1 MHSLASGNV
10 NQQSPVINTIE
21 IQWSSQPPPSTGAQQ
36 TEHTTGTRRSQHQ
49 RCSNRNTH
57 RPARRAQ
64 DPALHWPTPAVSKG
78 LGRAARA
85 ASYRQSRFRT
95 CRKVLPHESQ
105 CTELCPEAVAF
116 SSFAKLMF
124 STIDIAALKSLRT
137 CIKGQFKI
145 LPSLWLRRCCI
156 AMNSRS

>member
-1 MHSLASGNV
+1 MQSLASGNV

-21 IQWSSQPPPSTGAQQ
+21 IHWSSWPPPGTGAQQ

-64 DPALHWPTPAVSKG
+64 DPALHWPTPAVPKG
-78 LGRAARA
+78 LGRAA
-85 ASYRQSRFRT
+85 SDRQSCFPT

-105 CTELCPEAVAF
+105 CTVVSCPEAVAF